1 MIVQLDSGEP
11 RALSANYVA
20 NHLRHAYPLTARG
33 AQGATVHWARVIG
46 RPREFRREWGYAA
59 AIPLV
64 AIALAAN
71 LEPPAWQLA
80 PTGRASDGRPR
91 HSHRPSASTQLP
103 RDRGGDAVVG
113 AAERALGVVLVSVCQ
128 NQAWT

>member
-80 PTGRASDGRPR
+80 RPDAHLTPALVTVIARLLPRSSLAIEAATPSSGRP
-91 HSHRPSASTQLP
+91 SGP
-103 RDRGGDAVVG
+103 
-113 AAERALGVVLVSVCQ
+113 
-128 NQAWT
+128 